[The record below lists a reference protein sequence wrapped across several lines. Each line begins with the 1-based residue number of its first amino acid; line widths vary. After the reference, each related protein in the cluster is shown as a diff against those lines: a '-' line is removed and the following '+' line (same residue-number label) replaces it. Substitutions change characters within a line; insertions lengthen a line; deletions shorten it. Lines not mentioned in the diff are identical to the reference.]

1 MILDMNGCI
10 STNIHSI
17 CISNHK
23 ASLFLVI
30 YPELAWS
37 DNISFARTFKTID
50 EAIDFVE
57 TPLVKVFLENELEQF
72 IWTDTKQS
80 IF

>member
-17 CISNHK
+17 CISNYK
-23 ASLFLVI
+23 TSLFLVI
-30 YPELAWS
+30 YPKLAWS
-37 DNISFARTFKTID
+37 DKISFARTFETMD
-50 EAIDFVE
+50 EALDFVE

-72 IWTDTKQS
+72 IWIDTKQP
-80 IF
+80 IY